1 MTYCSVFK
9 ATISTMWFKVHL
21 VDFNQYSL
29 KNFKKQFEFN
39 SYFWTKNVIF
49 FKGKTDMRTTLN
61 GAHLSENITKN
72 FDKQT
77 KK

>member
-1 MTYCSVFK
+1 
-9 ATISTMWFKVHL
+9 MWFKVHL
-21 VDFNQYSL
+21 VDFNQFSL
-29 KNFKKQFEFN
+29 KNLKKKQFEFN
-39 SYFWTKNVIF
+39 SYFWTEKVVF
-49 FKGKTDMRTTLN
+49 FKGKTDMRNILN